1 MKTVLSF
8 LILISLS
15 LTLFPGCS
23 RCNSGRSTDGE
34 SAHPETVPVDSEAAI
49 TPDSAA
55 MAAARIPEAAPGKP
69 KVIEFSATWCGP
81 CKRQKPIYEAAIE
94 KYGKIIDMESVDV
107 DENPALASKY
117 HINSVPTFIFIDSK
131 GKIAGRTNFMNAD
144 ELEATLDKLAAD
156 QL

>member
-1 MKTVLSF
+1 MKTLLSF
-8 LILISLS
+8 LFIISLS
-15 LTLFPGCS
+15 VILLPSCS

-94 KYGKIIDMESVDV
+94 KYGQIIDMESVDV
-107 DENPALASKY
+107 DENPSLASKY

-131 GKIAGRTNFMNAD
+131 GKIAGRTNFMDAD
-144 ELEATLDKLAAD
+144 ALEDALSKLASD
-156 QL
+156 RL